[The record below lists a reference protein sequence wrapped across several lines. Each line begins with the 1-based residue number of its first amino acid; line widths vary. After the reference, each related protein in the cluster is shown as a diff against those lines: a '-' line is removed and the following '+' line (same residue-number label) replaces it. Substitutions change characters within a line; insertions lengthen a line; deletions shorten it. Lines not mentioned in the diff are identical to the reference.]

1 MIVLG
6 TILAVLF
13 ALELTIGVLITI
25 LIRRYGVYRDF
36 VYSM

>member
-1 MIVLG
+1 MIFLG
-6 TILAVLF
+6 TVLAVLF

-36 VYSM
+36 IYSA

>member
-1 MIVLG
+1 MTVLG

-36 VYSM
+36 VYAS

>member
-6 TILAVLF
+6 AILAVLF

-25 LIRRYGVYRDF
+25 LIRSYGVYRDF
-36 VYSM
+36 IYSA